1 MLRNVVIVG
10 ASLAGLR
17 AAETLR
23 HEGFDGTVT
32 VVNGESHLPYDRPPL
47 SKRLLAGEL
56 QHDDIQLRKEADYE
70 PLDLDIRF
78 GRLATALDTAA
89 QTLTLDDGETLPYDG
104 LILATGATPRQ
115 IPGTP
120 DLEGIYVLRTLE
132 DSLSVRAELDKTPSR
147 VVVVGAGFIGA
158 EVAAT
163 ARKRGLEVT
172 ILEALPVPLVR
183 ALGNHMGAACAAVHA
198 DHGVEVRTSTG
209 VDAIEGTGRVE
220 RVRLSDGSTLDADIV
235 VVGIGVVPNTGWL
248 EGSGLEIRDGVV
260 CDETLAAGP
269 PGVYC
274 AGDITRWPNQLF
286 DEEMRVEHW
295 TNAAEQ
301 GAAAAS
307 NLLLGPGNGVPY
319 APVPFFWSDQYDT
332 RIQFVG
338 RAHGEDEVKV
348 VHGSVDERKFV
359 ALYGREG
366 RLVGALG
373 MSMPKLLMPY
383 RKPLLARMSWDD
395 ALAEA
400 AAGELARITGHRWP
414 VTRRENAEGG
424 WSQWTPVMRAHD
436 HPAVVPKRRP
446 RSIQRSAATR
456 AFTVGSSSCSLLKPS
471 FVTRLRCAV
480 QLIWNIP

>member
-56 QHDDIQLRKEADYE
+56 QHDDIQLRKEADYQ

-78 GRLATALDTAA
+78 GRLATALDPVA
-89 QTLTLDDGETLPYDG
+89 QTLTLDGGETLPYDG

-132 DSLSVRAELDKTPSR
+132 DSLSVRAELDKMPSR

-209 VDAIEGTGRVE
+209 VDAIEGTRRVE

-235 VVGIGVVPNTGWL
+235 VVWGEVRVSADPPPNEVP
-248 EGSGLEIRDGVV
+248 EYVEKYRDRIAALSWKTP
-260 CDETLAAGP
+260 ET
-269 PGVYC
+269 
-274 AGDITRWPNQLF
+274 F
-286 DEEMRVEHW
+286 
-295 TNAAEQ
+295 AEDF
-301 GAAAAS
+301 S
-307 NLLLGPGNGVPY
+307 VPLRID
-319 APVPFFWSDQYDT
+319 VT
-332 RIQFVG
+332 RI
-338 RAHGEDEVKV
+338 HG
-348 VHGSVDERKFV
+348 
-359 ALYGREG
+359 
-366 RLVGALG
+366 
-373 MSMPKLLMPY
+373 
-383 RKPLLARMSWDD
+383 W
-395 ALAEA
+395 
-400 AAGELARITGHRWP
+400 
-414 VTRRENAEGG
+414 
-424 WSQWTPVMRAHD
+424 
-436 HPAVVPKRRP
+436 
-446 RSIQRSAATR
+446 
-456 AFTVGSSSCSLLKPS
+456 
-471 FVTRLRCAV
+471 
-480 QLIWNIP
+480 

>member
-1 MLRNVVIVG
+1 MVRNVVVVG

-17 AAETLR
+17 AVETLR
-23 HEGFDGTVT
+23 NDGFDGTIT
-32 VVNGESHLPYDRPPL
+32 LVNAEAHLPYDRPPL
-47 SKRLLAGEL
+47 SKRVLAGEL
-56 QHDDIQLRKEADYE
+56 EHHDIHLRKEPDYA

-78 GRLATALDTAA
+78 GRMASALDPVA
-89 QTLTLDDGETLPYDG
+89 QTVTLDDGDVLPYDG
-104 LILATGATPRQ
+104 VILATGATPRT

-120 DLEGIYVLRTLE
+120 DLDGIYVLRTID
-132 DSLSVRAELDKTPSR
+132 DSLAVRAELDKTPTR

-209 VDAIEGTGRVE
+209 VEAIEGTTRVE
-220 RVRLSDGSTLDADIV
+220 RVRLSDGSTLDADVV
-235 VVGIGVVPNTGWL
+235 VVGIGVVPNTKWL

-260 CDETLAAGP
+260 CDATLAAGP

-274 AGDITRWPNQLF
+274 AGDITRWPNHLF

-307 NLLLGPGNGVPY
+307 NLLLGPDNAVPY
-319 APVPFFWSDQYDT
+319 APVPFFWSDQYDS

-338 RAHGEDEVKV
+338 RGA
-348 VHGSVDERKFV
+348 RR
-359 ALYGREG
+359 GRSEG
-366 RLVGALG
+366 RARLDRGAKVRRALRQRRTTG
-373 MSMPKLLMPY
+373 
-383 RKPLLARMSWDD
+383 RCARDEHAED
-395 ALAEA
+395 AHAVSQ
-400 AAGELARITGHRWP
+400 AAGGAHVVGRRARRG
-414 VTRRENAEGG
+414 RRE
-424 WSQWTPVMRAHD
+424 R
-436 HPAVVPKRRP
+436 
-446 RSIQRSAATR
+446 
-456 AFTVGSSSCSLLKPS
+456 LKP
-471 FVTRLRCAV
+471 AP
-480 QLIWNIP
+480 QAIPSVSGRR

>member
-1 MLRNVVIVG
+1 MLRNVVVVG

-23 HEGFDGTVT
+23 SEGFDGTVT
-32 VVNGESHLPYDRPPL
+32 LIGAEQHLPYDRPPL
-47 SKRLLAGEL
+47 SKRVLGGEL
-56 QHDDIQLRKEADYE
+56 EHADIHLRKPTEYGD
-70 PLDLDIRF
+70 LDLDV
-78 GRLATALDTAA
+78 RLGQMATGLDPSVREV
-89 QTLTLDDGETLPYDG
+89 TLANGERVPYDG

-120 DLEGIYVLRTLE
+120 DLEGIYLLRTLE
-132 DSLSVRAELDKTPSR
+132 DSLALRADLEKEPGR

-183 ALGNHMGAACAAVHA
+183 ALGDHMGAACAAVHA

-209 VDAIEGTGRVE
+209 VDAIEGGTRVE
-220 RVRLSDGSTLDADIV
+220 RVRLSDGTTLDADVV
-235 VVGIGVVPNTGWL
+235 VVGIGVVPNTKWL
-248 EGSGLEIRDGVV
+248 DGSGLEIRDGVV
-260 CDETLAAGP
+260 CDAALAAGP

-301 GAAAAS
+301 GAAAAK
-307 NLLLGPGNGVPY
+307 NLLAGEGNGEAY
-319 APVPFFWSDQYDT
+319 APVPFFWSDQYDS

-338 RAHGEDEVKV
+338 RAHPDDEVRV
-348 VHGSVDERKFV
+348 VHGSVEDRKFV
-359 ALYGREG
+359 ALYGRNG

-373 MSMPKLLMPY
+373 MSMPKQLMPW
-383 RKPLLARMSWDD
+383 RKPLAARMSWDD
-395 ALAEA
+395 ALAQA
-400 AAGELARITGHRWP
+400 AAT
-414 VTRRENAEGG
+414 
-424 WSQWTPVMRAHD
+424 
-436 HPAVVPKRRP
+436 
-446 RSIQRSAATR
+446 
-456 AFTVGSSSCSLLKPS
+456 
-471 FVTRLRCAV
+471 
-480 QLIWNIP
+480 

>member
-1 MLRNVVIVG
+1 MLKNVVIVG

-23 HEGFDGTVT
+23 LQGFDGTVT
-32 VVNGESHLPYDRPPL
+32 LINGEAHLPYDRPPL
-47 SKRLLAGEL
+47 SKRVLAGDLE
-56 QHDDIQLRKEADYE
+56 HDDIQLRKEPDYE

-78 GRLATALDTAA
+78 SRLATSLDVTA
-89 QTLTLDDGETLPYDG
+89 QTITLDNGESLPYDG
-104 LILATGATPRQ
+104 LIISTGAAPRQ

-120 DLEGIYVLRTLE
+120 ELEGIYVVRTIDDALALRA
-132 DSLSVRAELDKTPSR
+132 DLDKTPSR

-163 ARKRGLEVT
+163 ARKRGLDVT

-209 VDAIEGTGRVE
+209 VDAIEGKSRVE
-220 RVRLSDGSTLDADIV
+220 RVRLSDGSTLDADVV
-235 VVGIGVVPNTGWL
+235 VVGIGVIPNTGWL

-274 AGDITRWPNQLF
+274 AGDLTRWPNQLF
-286 DEEMRVEHW
+286 DEEMRVEHF
-295 TNAAEQ
+295 TNANEQ

-338 RAHGEDEVKV
+338 RAHGEDVVKV
-348 VHGSVDERKFV
+348 VHGSVEERKFV
-359 ALYGREG
+359 ALYGRDG

-373 MSMPKLLMPY
+373 MSMPKQLMPY
-383 RKPLLARMSWDD
+383 RKPLAARMSWDD

-400 AAGELARITGHRWP
+400 AAK
-414 VTRRENAEGG
+414 
-424 WSQWTPVMRAHD
+424 S
-436 HPAVVPKRRP
+436 
-446 RSIQRSAATR
+446 
-456 AFTVGSSSCSLLKPS
+456 
-471 FVTRLRCAV
+471 
-480 QLIWNIP
+480 

>member
-115 IPGTP
+115 IPGSRP
-120 DLEGIYVLRTLE
+120 RRLYVLRTLE
-132 DSLSVRAELDKTPSR
+132 DSLSVRAEFDDAAAR
-147 VVVVGAGFIGA
+147 VVVGAGFIGA

-183 ALGNHMGAACAAVHA
+183 GLGNHWERGVRSRPRGPRRRGAHERGRRRDRGA
-198 DHGVEVRTSTG
+198 
-209 VDAIEGTGRVE
+209 GRVE

-235 VVGIGVVPNTGWL
+235 VVGIGVVPDTSWL

-269 PGVYC
+269 PGVYS
-274 AGDITRWPNQLF
+274 AGDITDGRTSCSTRRCASSTGRTWPSKGPRPRAICSWDRQ
-286 DEEMRVEHW
+286 RRAVR
-295 TNAAEQ
+295 
-301 GAAAAS
+301 AS
-307 NLLLGPGNGVPY
+307 ALLLV
-319 APVPFFWSDQYDT
+319 
-332 RIQFVG
+332 
-338 RAHGEDEVKV
+338 
-348 VHGSVDERKFV
+348 
-359 ALYGREG
+359 
-366 RLVGALG
+366 
-373 MSMPKLLMPY
+373 
-383 RKPLLARMSWDD
+383 
-395 ALAEA
+395 
-400 AAGELARITGHRWP
+400 
-414 VTRRENAEGG
+414 
-424 WSQWTPVMRAHD
+424 
-436 HPAVVPKRRP
+436 
-446 RSIQRSAATR
+446 RSIRHAHPVRRTR
-456 AFTVGSSSCSLLKPS
+456 A
-471 FVTRLRCAV
+471 R
-480 QLIWNIP
+480 

>member
-1 MLRNVVIVG
+1 MLRNVVIAG

-23 HEGFDGTVT
+23 NEGFDGTIT
-32 VVNGESHLPYDRPPL
+32 LVNGEAHLPYDRPPL
-47 SKRLLAGEL
+47 SKRVLAGEL
-56 QHDDIQLRKEADYE
+56 GHDDIMLRQDDSYSG
-70 PLDLDIRF
+70 LDLDIRF
-78 GRLATALDTAA
+78 GRLATSLDPSG
-89 QTLTLDDGETLPYDG
+89 QTITLDDGEVLPYDG
-104 LILATGATPRQ
+104 LIVATGATPRT
-115 IPGTP
+115 IPGTR
-120 DLEGIYVLRTLE
+120 DLDGIFVLRTVD
-132 DSLSVRAELDKTPSR
+132 DSLALRAELDKTPRR

-163 ARKRGLEVT
+163 ARKRGLDVT

-183 ALGNHMGAACAAVHA
+183 ALGDHMGAACAAVHA

-209 VDAIEGTGRVE
+209 VDAIEGTTRVE
-220 RVRLSDGSTLDADIV
+220 RVRLSDGSTLDADVV

-260 CDETLAAGP
+260 CDATLAAGP

-274 AGDITRWPNQLF
+274 AGDLTRWPNGLF

-301 GAAAAS
+301 GAVAAS
-307 NLLLGPGNGVPY
+307 NLLLGSGNGVPY

-338 RAHGEDEVKV
+338 RAHGDDQVKV
-348 VHGSVDERKFV
+348 VHGSVEDRKFV

-373 MSMPKLLMPY
+373 MSMPKQLMPY
-383 RKPLLARMSWDD
+383 RKPLAARMTWDD
-395 ALAEA
+395 ALADA
-400 AAGELARITGHRWP
+400 AAKA
-414 VTRRENAEGG
+414 
-424 WSQWTPVMRAHD
+424 
-436 HPAVVPKRRP
+436 
-446 RSIQRSAATR
+446 
-456 AFTVGSSSCSLLKPS
+456 
-471 FVTRLRCAV
+471 
-480 QLIWNIP
+480 

>member
-78 GRLATALDTAA
+78 GRLATALDPVA
-89 QTLTLDDGETLPYDG
+89 QTLTLDGGETLPYDG

-132 DSLSVRAELDKTPSR
+132 DSLSVRAELDKMPSR

-209 VDAIEGTGRVE
+209 VDAIEGTRRVE

-235 VVGIGVVPNTGWL
+235 VVGIGVVPNTSWL

-286 DEEMRVEHW
+286 GEEMRVEHW

-301 GAAAAS
+301 GAVAAS

-319 APVPFFWSDQYDT
+319 APVPFFWSDQYDS

-338 RAHGEDEVKV
+338 RAHGEDEVRV
-348 VHGSVDERKFV
+348 VHGSLEERKFV

-383 RKPLLARMSWDD
+383 RKPLAARMSWDD
-395 ALAEA
+395 ALAQAAEA
-400 AAGELARITGHRWP
+400 
-414 VTRRENAEGG
+414 N
-424 WSQWTPVMRAHD
+424 SRA
-436 HPAVVPKRRP
+436 
-446 RSIQRSAATR
+446 
-456 AFTVGSSSCSLLKPS
+456 
-471 FVTRLRCAV
+471 
-480 QLIWNIP
+480 

>member
-1 MLRNVVIVG
+1 M
-10 ASLAGLR
+10 AS
-17 AAETLR
+17 
-23 HEGFDGTVT
+23 
-32 VVNGESHLPYDRPPL
+32 
-47 SKRLLAGEL
+47 
-56 QHDDIQLRKEADYE
+56 
-70 PLDLDIRF
+70 
-78 GRLATALDTAA
+78 ALDPVA
-89 QTLTLDDGETLPYDG
+89 QTVTLDDGDVLPYDG
-104 LILATGATPRQ
+104 VILATGATPRT

-120 DLEGIYVLRTLE
+120 DLDGIYVLRTID
-132 DSLSVRAELDKTPSR
+132 DSLAVRAELDKTPSR

-209 VDAIEGTGRVE
+209 VEAIEGTTRVE
-220 RVRLSDGSTLDADIV
+220 RVRLSDGSTLDADVV
-235 VVGIGVVPNTGWL
+235 VVGIGVVPNTKWL

-260 CDETLAAGP
+260 CDATLAAGP

-274 AGDITRWPNQLF
+274 AGDITRWPNHLF

-307 NLLLGPGNGVPY
+307 NLLLGPDNAVPY

-348 VHGSVDERKFV
+348 VHGSIEERKFV

-373 MSMPKLLMPY
+373 MSMPKMLMPY
-383 RKPLLARMSWDD
+383 RKPLAARMSWDD

-400 AAGELARITGHRWP
+400 AAKG
-414 VTRRENAEGG
+414 
-424 WSQWTPVMRAHD
+424 
-436 HPAVVPKRRP
+436 
-446 RSIQRSAATR
+446 
-456 AFTVGSSSCSLLKPS
+456 
-471 FVTRLRCAV
+471 
-480 QLIWNIP
+480 

>member
-1 MLRNVVIVG
+1 MAPSRWST
-10 ASLAGLR
+10 ASHTCRTTGRRCRSACWP
-17 AAETLR
+17 ASSE
-23 HEGFDGTVT
+23 
-32 VVNGESHLPYDRPPL
+32 
-47 SKRLLAGEL
+47 
-56 QHDDIQLRKEADYE
+56 HDDIQLRKEADYE

-120 DLEGIYVLRTLE
+120 DLEGIFVLRTLE
-132 DSLSVRAELDKTPSR
+132 DSLSVRAELDETPTASSWWAQGSSEPRSR
-147 VVVVGAGFIGA
+147 PR
-158 EVAAT
+158 

-198 DHGVEVRTSTG
+198 DHGVEVRTNAG

-235 VVGIGVVPNTGWL
+235 VVGIGVVPEHEL
-248 EGSGLEIRDGVV
+248 ARRVRPRDPRRRRVRR
-260 CDETLAAGP
+260 DARAGP

-274 AGDITRWPNQLF
+274 RRRHHTMAEPAVRRGDARRALDQRGRARGRGREQSAPGTGQRRAVRAG
-286 DEEMRVEHW
+286 
-295 TNAAEQ
+295 A
-301 GAAAAS
+301 
-307 NLLLGPGNGVPY
+307 LLLVRSIRP
-319 APVPFFWSDQYDT
+319 

-348 VHGSVDERKFV
+348 VHGSVDERQFV
-359 ALYGREG
+359 ALYGRGG

-400 AAGELARITGHRWP
+400 AARG
-414 VTRRENAEGG
+414 
-424 WSQWTPVMRAHD
+424 
-436 HPAVVPKRRP
+436 
-446 RSIQRSAATR
+446 
-456 AFTVGSSSCSLLKPS
+456 
-471 FVTRLRCAV
+471 
-480 QLIWNIP
+480 

>member
-1 MLRNVVIVG
+1 M
-10 ASLAGLR
+10 
-17 AAETLR
+17 
-23 HEGFDGTVT
+23 
-32 VVNGESHLPYDRPPL
+32 VNGESHLPYDRPPL

-78 GRLATALDTAA
+78 GRLATALDPAT

-395 ALAEA
+395 ALAEQRTRA
-400 AAGELARITGHRWP
+400 ITGQKWR
-414 VTRRENAEGG
+414 VTRARTLGSGSVSVHAGDARAGPSGSRAEATAEVHPEIRGD
-424 WSQWTPVMRAHD
+424 SRVHRRVEQLLLAEPELRHPVALRSPVD
-436 HPAVVPKRRP
+436 LEHPVVPVRHDLGLDA
-446 RSIQRSAATR
+446 QRVAPA
-456 AFTVGSSSCSLLKPS
+456 
-471 FVTRLRCAV
+471 
-480 QLIWNIP
+480 

>member
-23 HEGFDGTVT
+23 NKGFDGSVT
-32 VVNGESHLPYDRPPL
+32 MINGETHLPYSRPPL
-47 SKRLLAGEL
+47 SKRVLAGEL
-56 QHDDIQLRKEADYE
+56 QPDDIHVRKEADYE
-70 PLDLDIRF
+70 PLDLDIRV
-78 GRLATALDTAA
+78 GRLATGLDAGA
-89 QTLTLDDGETLPYDG
+89 QTVTLDDGDVLSYDG
-104 LILATGATPRQ
+104 LIIATGATPRR
-115 IPGTP
+115 IPGTA
-120 DLEGIYVLRTLE
+120 DLEGIHVLRTLE
-132 DSLSVRAELDKTPSR
+132 DSLGLRADLDKTPRR

-198 DHGVEVRTSTG
+198 DHGVEVRTNTG
-209 VDAIEGTGRVE
+209 VDAIEGSGRVE
-220 RVRLSDGSTLDADIV
+220 RVRLSDGSTLDADVV
-235 VVGIGVVPNTGWL
+235 VVGIGVVPNTSWL

-260 CDETLAAGP
+260 CDATLAAGP

-274 AGDITRWPNQLF
+274 AGDLTRWPNELF
-286 DEEMRVEHW
+286 DEEMRVEHE

-338 RAHGEDEVKV
+338 RAHGDDEVKV
-348 VHGSVDERKFV
+348 VHGSVEDRQFV

-400 AAGELARITGHRWP
+400 AA
-414 VTRRENAEGG
+414 
-424 WSQWTPVMRAHD
+424 
-436 HPAVVPKRRP
+436 
-446 RSIQRSAATR
+446 RS
-456 AFTVGSSSCSLLKPS
+456 
-471 FVTRLRCAV
+471 
-480 QLIWNIP
+480 

>member
-1 MLRNVVIVG
+1 MLQNVVIAG

-23 HEGFDGTVT
+23 LQGFDGRVT
-32 VVNGESHLPYDRPPL
+32 LVNGEAHLPYDRPPL
-47 SKRLLAGEL
+47 SKRVLSGEID
-56 QHDDIQLRKEADYE
+56 HEAIKLRKDVDYE
-70 PLDLDIRF
+70 PLDLDFRF
-78 GRLATALDTAA
+78 GRFATALDVAR
-89 QTLTLDDGETLPYDG
+89 QTVTLDDGEVLPYDG
-104 LILATGATPRQ
+104 LIIATGASPRR

-120 DLEGIYVLRTLE
+120 DLEGIHVLRTIDDALA
-132 DSLSVRAELDKTPSR
+132 LRAELDKVPSR

-198 DHGVEVRTSTG
+198 DHGVEVRTNTG
-209 VDAIEGTGRVE
+209 VEAIEGSGRVE
-220 RVRLSDGSTLDADIV
+220 RVRLSDGSTLDAEVV
-235 VVGIGVVPNTGWL
+235 VVGIGVAPNTSWL
-248 EGSGLEIRDGVV
+248 EGSGLTIRDGVV

-274 AGDITRWPNQLF
+274 AGDIARWPNPLF
-286 DEEMRVEHW
+286 GEEMRVEHF
-295 TNAAEQ
+295 TNANEQ

-332 RIQFVG
+332 RIQFLG
-338 RAHGEDEVKV
+338 RAHGDDEVQV

-373 MSMPKLLMPY
+373 MSVPKLLMPF
-383 RKPLLARMSWDD
+383 RKLLEARVSWDE
-395 ALAEA
+395 AL
-400 AAGELARITGHRWP
+400 
-414 VTRRENAEGG
+414 
-424 WSQWTPVMRAHD
+424 
-436 HPAVVPKRRP
+436 
-446 RSIQRSAATR
+446 SA
-456 AFTVGSSSCSLLKPS
+456 
-471 FVTRLRCAV
+471 LR
-480 QLIWNIP
+480 